1 MNNINM
7 SNHGSD
13 QDVNEGTPLD
23 GAVMAQ
29 TGHGI
34 EQQNTAAT
42 GSAVETAGMDDSQVE
57 DTITH
62 YEAWRYTLHTDYL
75 RLAKK
80 VKVRTKKP
88 KHPVLGEA
96 QLECFTK
103 SALTNTEKAE
113 LIVNGSKD
121 MIKAILP
128 VVDDMERALTAMSD
142 DEGAKEGVQL
152 IYNKMMNILS
162 QKGLKPM
169 EAKGVKF
176 DENLHEAVTQFPA
189 ADEGQKGTVVDVV
202 EKGYFLNDKVL
213 RYAKVVVAI

>member
-1 MNNINM
+1 MT
-7 SNHGSD
+7 
-13 QDVNEGTPLD
+13 QEEKE
-23 GAVMAQ
+23 
-29 TGHGI
+29 I
-34 EQQNTAAT
+34 EQEKNNQQDTEAKAAQP
-42 GSAVETAGMDDSQVE
+42 ETEPEKQKEHKKRHDRHSEHDHKVQEMGEKLAEMNDKYVRLYSE
-57 DTITH
+57 DEN
-62 YEAWRYTLHTDYL
+62 YRK
-75 RLAKK
+75 R
-80 VKVRTKKP
+80 
-88 KHPVLGEA
+88 
-96 QLECFTK
+96 
-103 SALTNTEKAE
+103 TNTEKAD

-169 EAKGVKF
+169 ESKGVKF

-189 ADEGQKGTVVDVV
+189 TDESQKGTVVDVV